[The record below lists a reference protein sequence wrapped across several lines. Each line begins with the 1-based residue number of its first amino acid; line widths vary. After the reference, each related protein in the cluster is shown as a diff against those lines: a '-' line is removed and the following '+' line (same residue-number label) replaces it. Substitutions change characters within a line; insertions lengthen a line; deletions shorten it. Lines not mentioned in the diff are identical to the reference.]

1 MQEVKSM
8 REGYNIESLNPRKNP
23 YTKRL
28 KKQIT
33 IDIDSDTVDYFKKQ
47 SEESGIPYQTL
58 INLYL
63 SDCAKSRKQLQMSWN

>member
-1 MQEVKSM
+1 MQEVKSK

-63 SDCAKSRKQLQMSWN
+63 SDCAKSRKQLQMSWK